1 MTRNINVQREFP
13 RTRLRRTRKY
23 KWLRDLVAENNITS
37 KDLIWPI
44 FIIEGKNKVES
55 IDSMPGV
62 NRISIDK
69 LVDTAGRAQDL
80 GIPLIAIF
88 PAIEYSKKTANGK
101 EAINPNNLICRAVN
115 IVKNKYPNLGV
126 MCDVALDPYTS
137 HGHDGILN
145 GNDIVNDE
153 TLEIL
158 CKQALVQADSGCDI
172 IAPSDMMDG
181 RIKAIRDSLDVAGHK
196 EISILSY
203 AAKYSSA
210 FYGPFRDAIG
220 STKNLKGDKKTYQMN
235 PSNSN
240 EALHEVAL
248 DIAEG
253 ADMVMIKPGL
263 PYLDILQK
271 IKESFKIP
279 TFAYQVSGEY
289 SMIMNAIE
297 KKWFKKN
304 EIIIENLISFKRAG
318 ADGIVT
324 YFADQV
330 AEMLERKEI

>member
-1 MTRNINVQREFP
+1 MTRNINFQRKFP
-13 RTRLRRTRKY
+13 QTRLRRTRKY

-44 FIIEGKNKVES
+44 FIIEGKNKEES

-69 LVDTAGRAQDL
+69 LVETAGRAQDL

-88 PAIEYSKKTANGK
+88 PAIEDSKKTTNGK
-101 EAINPNNLICRAVN
+101 EALNPNNLICRAVN
-115 IVKNKYPNLGV
+115 TVKNKYPNLGI

-137 HGHDGILN
+137 HGHDGILT
-145 GNDIVNDE
+145 GNDILNDQ

-158 CKQALVQADSGCDI
+158 CKQAIIQAESGCDI

-181 RIKAIRDSLDVAGHK
+181 RIKAIRDSLDSAGHS

-210 FYGPFRDAIG
+210 FYEPFRDAIG
-220 STKNLKGDKKTYQMN
+220 SGKNLKGDKKTYQMN

-248 DIAEG
+248 DISEG

-271 IKESFKIP
+271 IKESFNIP

-297 KKWFKKN
+297 KKLFKKN
-304 EIIIENLISFKRAG
+304 EIIMENLISFKRAG

-330 AEMLERKEI
+330 AEILERNKM